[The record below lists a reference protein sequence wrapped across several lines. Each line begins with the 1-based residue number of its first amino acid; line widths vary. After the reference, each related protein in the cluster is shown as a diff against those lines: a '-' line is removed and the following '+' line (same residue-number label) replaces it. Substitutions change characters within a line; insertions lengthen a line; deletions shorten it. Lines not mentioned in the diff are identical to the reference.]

1 MEDTQ
6 TQASWLLFFLL
17 HIGCPLSFSQEEGYP
32 TLHPKRTNYQ
42 EPLVIKLNVFK
53 PQNTDF
59 QERTGSHLNPA
70 LFQQSLPYQDR
81 FRGLGKC
88 LFPSTLL

>member
-6 TQASWLLFFLL
+6 TQASWLLFFLPSHWL
-17 HIGCPLSFSQEEGYP
+17 PSILLQEEGYP
-32 TLHPKRTNYQ
+32 ILHPKRTNHQ

-59 QERTGSHLNPA
+59 QERTGSHLNPT